1 MLPQHVDICS
11 HSDEYTDSPAG
22 PVCSAQYLVC
32 LPTSTVYK
40 VERLLQYALKLRS
53 YCYLHTK
60 QQKTGENYIIK
71 NFEFLLAIYCYYH
84 YYTKI
89 MSCEEH
95 VKSTRKIKNP

>member
-40 VERLLQYALKLRS
+40 AERLLQYASKLRS
-53 YCYLHTK
+53 YCYHHTK
-60 QQKTGENYIIK
+60 QQKTEENYIIK
-71 NFEFLLAIYCYYH
+71 NYEFLLATYCY
-84 YYTKI
+84 
-89 MSCEEH
+89 
-95 VKSTRKIKNP
+95 